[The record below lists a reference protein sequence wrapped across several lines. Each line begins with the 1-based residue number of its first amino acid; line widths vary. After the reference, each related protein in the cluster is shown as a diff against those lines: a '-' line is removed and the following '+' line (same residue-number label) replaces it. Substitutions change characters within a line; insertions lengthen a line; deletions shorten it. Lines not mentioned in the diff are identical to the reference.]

1 MKRSRKA
8 PTLLIN
14 ADGKKVHPLVQLAR
28 DMPTKD
34 IAKLLGHSN
43 HTTASIYVGRARK
56 RPSTTIPAEWC
67 LKLAEALDVTPATL
81 RPDLYRPEWRLP
93 ARDKQGG

>member
-1 MKRSRKA
+1 MKRSKKS
-8 PTLLIN
+8 PHLIIN
-14 ADGKKVHPLVQLAR
+14 DEGKKVHPLVHLAR
-28 DMPTKD
+28 QMPTKD

-67 LKLAEALDVTPATL
+67 LPIARVLSVPPAAL
-81 RPDLYRPEWRLP
+81 RPDLYHSEWRLP
-93 ARDKQGG
+93 KEG